1 VIIMAAKKN
10 TEEEVEQT
18 ETDKKAARKSA
29 PQKKAAKAPA
39 PKESK
44 KAEPKKAKKEEKAQP
59 QKKKKEAPAAEEKA
73 EAVET
78 PEEKAEVKEE
88 AKAEKEE
95 KPFTTVKPR
104 PLPRPVE
111 KTTLDLDEE
120 TRRLLLARKANKA
133 SLPKFNRL
141 DSHKNKSLGINWRKP
156 KGHHSQMRRQ
166 RKAKGSLVKI
176 GFGSPAAVRGLH
188 ASGYEEVIVFR
199 PEQVP
204 GIGKTQAI
212 RVAGTVGRKKRTE
225 IEKAAKELNIRV
237 LNPLNVFE
245 EVQ

>member
-1 VIIMAAKKN
+1 MAAKKN

-18 ETDKKAARKSA
+18 ETDKKAAKKSA
-29 PQKKAAKAPA
+29 QKKAAKAPA

-44 KAEPKKAKKEEKAQP
+44 KAEPKKAKKEAKAEP
-59 QKKKKEAPAAEEKA
+59 QKKKKEAPAAEEKVVA
-73 EAVET
+73 T

-111 KTTLDLDEE
+111 KSTLDLDEE

-141 DSHKNKSLGINWRKP
+141 DSHKNKSLGVNWRKP

-199 PEQVP
+199 PEQVQ
-204 GIGKTQAI
+204 GIEKTQAI